1 MMRPGPTISSVRQP
15 RAWLIVAGGL
25 ALYGALVL
33 VLLAAGIWPS
43 LPLSWWVA
51 QAAPPIL
58 YGLLVLVCV
67 PRVSGSRW
75 IVATLSLWAA
85 HVLLGVL
92 TGAVVAR
99 YGEAT
104 VDPAV
109 AGAFPPPPLPQ
120 ILWVPLLLIPLR
132 DVIAGGSRLRRRR
145 QASGRER
152 GSRPGG
158 RAPAPA
164 SPLQTGA
171 RAAGHAVATTGPAGA
186 PSSERVMTEER
197 LMADPGT
204 RPRESHE
211 TGARQSPLGHVGPPG
226 GRATPKEQT
235 SDAVGARA
243 VAEPAPAQRLLDE
256 MLARDTSGDVVRV
269 SFERVAG
276 QLPAGAFHLPLERV
290 AASLPEPGYLLIPRR
305 LVLAQLAEGLVRAGW
320 EVVGEQFPRRL
331 LAMTDEEI
339 TREIPDGQLV
349 LPLDELVP
357 QLPPEIFV
365 PAGPV
370 ADLEGIE
377 SFPSPFQ
384 AVPAGESAEVLMDT
398 LTVDTP
404 PEAEAETLT
413 APPAPTA
420 QSSLEEEAEAG
431 LERSEIPV
439 LEDIEADPTL
449 TGMVEVEPAA
459 MATFETEAVAEPV
472 AVPVATE
479 SRDEISALRRVAALL
494 APLMALD
501 VGAESIDGVRL
512 FTASSPGLSRNPAA
526 ARPLLPLMAEGR
538 APWPVN
544 QMTLRG
550 PDAAL
555 VLTPLG
561 PMAEGG
567 PVLVCAVQPGGALAL
582 LEILSLRAADGYARV
597 SQGSH
602 QASGDERPEP
612 DLLDAEPPTRLRQ
625 IAATLDA
632 IGPVMAATLRDP
644 EAERDLYLFLP
655 SGSDVRMVGSFASD
669 LDGAMRKAA
678 GSGPVFHTAVLRAGR
693 RRLIVRLEDA
703 ARERSNIIVAG
714 GETERPGLAYRQVE
728 SAALALGAR

>member
-1 MMRPGPTISSVRQP
+1 
-15 RAWLIVAGGL
+15 
-25 ALYGALVL
+25 
-33 VLLAAGIWPS
+33 
-43 LPLSWWVA
+43 
-51 QAAPPIL
+51 
-58 YGLLVLVCV
+58 
-67 PRVSGSRW
+67 
-75 IVATLSLWAA
+75 
-85 HVLLGVL
+85 
-92 TGAVVAR
+92 
-99 YGEAT
+99 
-104 VDPAV
+104 
-109 AGAFPPPPLPQ
+109 
-120 ILWVPLLLIPLR
+120 
-132 DVIAGGSRLRRRR
+132 
-145 QASGRER
+145 
-152 GSRPGG
+152 
-158 RAPAPA
+158 
-164 SPLQTGA
+164 
-171 RAAGHAVATTGPAGA
+171 
-186 PSSERVMTEER
+186 
-197 LMADPGT
+197 
-204 RPRESHE
+204 
-211 TGARQSPLGHVGPPG
+211 
-226 GRATPKEQT
+226 
-235 SDAVGARA
+235 
-243 VAEPAPAQRLLDE
+243 LLDE

-276 QLPAGAFHLPLERV
+276 QLPAGAFHVPLERV

-331 LAMTDEEI
+331 LAMTGGEI

-365 PAGPV
+365 PAGPIV
-370 ADLEGIE
+370 DLKGIE

-384 AVPAGESAEVLMDT
+384 AVPAEESVEVLMDT

-404 PEAEAETLT
+404 PEAEGKTAVGAPPAAEAETVN
-413 APPAPTA
+413 APPAPIA
-420 QSSLEEEAEAG
+420 QSSLEVEPEAG
-431 LERSEIPV
+431 LERSEILA
-439 LEDIEADPTL
+439 LEDIEPDPTL
-449 TGMVEVEPAA
+449 TGMIEVEPAP

-472 AVPVATE
+472 AAPVAAE
-479 SRDEISALRRVAALL
+479 SRDEISTLRRVAALL

-501 VGAESIDGVRL
+501 VGAESMDGVRL

-526 ARPLLPLMAEGR
+526 ARPLLPFMAEGR

-567 PVLVCAVQPGGALAL
+567 PVLVCVVPPGGALAL

-602 QASGDERPEP
+602 QAPGDERPEP
-612 DLLDAEPPTRLRQ
+612 DLLDTEPPTRVRQ

-655 SGSDVRMVGSFASD
+655 SGSDVRMVGSFAGD

-678 GSGPVFHTAVLRAGR
+678 GSGPVFHTAVLRCGR

>member
-1 MMRPGPTISSVRQP
+1 MMRPSPTISSVRQP

-25 ALYGALVL
+25 ALYGALVF
-33 VLLAAGIWPS
+33 VLHAASTWPS
-43 LPLSWWVA
+43 LPLPWWAA

-85 HVLLGVL
+85 HILLGVL

-99 YGEAT
+99 YGEAS

-109 AGAFPPPPLPQ
+109 AGAFPPPPFPQ

-132 DVIAGGSRLRRRR
+132 DVIAGSSRLRRRY
-145 QASGRER
+145 QANGRER
-152 GSRPGG
+152 GSGPGG

-164 SPLQTGA
+164 SPQQTGA
-171 RAAGHAVATTGPAGA
+171 RAAGHAVATKAVTA
-186 PSSERVMTEER
+186 SSERVMTEER
-197 LMADPGT
+197 LMADHGT
-204 RPRESHE
+204 RPQEWHE
-211 TGARQSPLGHVGPPG
+211 TGARQSPLGHGGPSG
-226 GRATPKEQT
+226 GQATPKERT
-235 SDAVGARA
+235 FDAVGARA

-269 SFERVAG
+269 SFERIAG

-331 LAMTDEEI
+331 LAMTDGEI
-339 TREIPDGQLV
+339 VREIPDGQLV

-384 AVPAGESAEVLMDT
+384 AVPAGESVEVLMDT

-404 PEAEAETLT
+404 PAAEAETPT
-413 APPAPTA
+413 APPAPTP
-420 QSSLEEEAEAG
+420 QLSLDEEPEAG

-459 MATFETEAVAEPV
+459 MATPETGAVAEPV
-472 AVPVATE
+472 AVPVAAE
-479 SRDEISALRRVAALL
+479 SLDEISALRIAALL

-561 PMAEGG
+561 PVAEGG
-567 PVLVCAVQPGGALAL
+567 PVLACMVPPGGALAL

-597 SQGSH
+597 SGGSQ

-612 DLLDAEPPTRLRQ
+612 DLLDTEPPTRVRQ

-632 IGPVMAATLRDP
+632 LGPVMAATLRDP

-655 SGSDVRMVGSFASD
+655 SGSDVRMAGSFASD

-678 GSGPVFHTAVLRAGR
+678 GSGPVFHTAVLRGGR

-703 ARERSNIIVAG
+703 ARERSNIIVVG
-714 GETERPGLAYRQVE
+714 GETDRPGLAYRQVE